1 MAPNLIATIVPRLTL
16 DGDDLDARS
25 DFNLIDTLHA
35 PRELPR
41 NLEACSA
48 PSPTNTRSLTERDG
62 DDIWIGSNAATVV
75 KGAIGLPDVI

>member
-1 MAPNLIATIVPRLTL
+1 MAPNLIATIVPRLAL

-48 PSPTNTRSLTERDG
+48 PSLTQYEGLIERDG
-62 DDIWIGSNAATVV
+62 DDIWIGSAAV
-75 KGAIGLPDVI
+75 KGTIDLTDVS